1 MPEPGAEPRAGASGD
16 PPHSPRA
23 RARRRALVVTAALLG
38 LFLLNGIWIVRS
50 LRSLG
55 GGPGGVGRPA
65 PAFRAPALAGPPV
78 DLASL
83 RGRVVL
89 LDFWATWCAPCL
101 QEMPALRR
109 LDETLAP
116 RGLAVVG
123 VNIEG
128 AAARRAVD
136 DVVREAG
143 LRYPT
148 VIDEGEVRRLYGVE
162 GLPHLVVIDREGVV
176 RRVIQGAARTAE
188 VAAAVEETLTMVP
201 RP

>member
-1 MPEPGAEPRAGASGD
+1 MAEPAVPD
-16 PPHSPRA
+16 PRR
-23 RARRRALVVTAALLG
+23 RARRRALLAAGVLLA

-50 LRSLG
+50 LRTLG
-55 GGPGGVGRPA
+55 GGAGGVGRPA
-65 PAFRAPALAGPPV
+65 PLFRAPALGGATV
-78 DLASL
+78 ALADL
-83 RGRVVL
+83 RGKVVL

-101 QEMPALRR
+101 AEMPALRR
-109 LDETLAP
+109 LDETVGP

-123 VNIEG
+123 INIEG
-128 AAARRAVD
+128 AAARRAVE

-162 GLPHLVVIDREGVV
+162 GLPHLVVIDREGIV
-176 RRVIQGAARTAE
+176 RREFQGAALAAE
-188 VAAAVEETLTMVP
+188 VAQAVEETLTLVP

>member
-1 MPEPGAEPRAGASGD
+1 MPEEAPNPR
-16 PPHSPRA
+16 R
-23 RARRRALVVTAALLG
+23 RARRRALVVAAVLLG
-38 LFLLNGIWIVRS
+38 LFALNGVWIVHS
-50 LRSLG
+50 LRTLG
-55 GGPGGVGRPA
+55 GGDGGTGKPA
-65 PAFRAPALAGPPV
+65 PLFRGPTLAGPTFA
-78 DLASL
+78 LADL

-101 QEMPALRR
+101 AQLPSLRH
-109 LDETLAP
+109 LDETMGP

-123 VNIEG
+123 INIEG

-148 VIDEGEVRRLYGVE
+148 VLDEGEVQRLYGAVA
-162 GLPHLVVIDREGVV
+162 LPHLVLIDRSGNV
-176 RRVIQGAARTAE
+176 RRVFRGGIAE
-188 VAAAVEETLTMVP
+188 AEIAQAVEETLTLVP